1 MVRQLEITLP
11 EFPAGYHLITHFISE
26 NIRSMPKTGMLN
38 IFLKHTSAGLMINEN
53 ADTTVRADFSTIMG
67 RLVPEGDPLYLH
79 NQEGDDDMPAHVKSA
94 ITGVS
99 LTIPITNGKMNLGTW
114 QGIFLCEF
122 RKKGGQRKLVV
133 TVYD

>member
-1 MVRQLEITLP
+1 
-11 EFPAGYHLITHFISE
+11 
-26 NIRSMPKTGMLN
+26 MLN